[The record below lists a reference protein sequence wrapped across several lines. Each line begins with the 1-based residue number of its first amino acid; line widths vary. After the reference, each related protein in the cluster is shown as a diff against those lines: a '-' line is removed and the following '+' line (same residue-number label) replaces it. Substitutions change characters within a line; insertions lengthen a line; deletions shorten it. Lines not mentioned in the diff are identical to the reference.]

1 MKSYEVLAPVLVF
14 GLHGENGT
22 RDYALKQGDV
32 VELPEEHV
40 AVRAMLARKQIREVE
55 AARPPK
61 SKK

>member
-1 MKSYEVLAPVLVF
+1 MKAYEVLAPVLVF

-22 RDYALKQGDV
+22 RDYTMKRGDV

-40 AVRAMLARKQIREVE
+40 AVRAMLARKQIRELE

>member
-1 MKSYEVLAPVLVF
+1 MRSYEVLAPVLVF

-22 RDYALKQGDV
+22 RDYTMKRGDV

-55 AARPPK
+55 AARSHK